1 MGAISRRD
9 VVLDAVPVSDIVS
22 ELGESPLWIENTG
35 LRWLDVAGKS
45 LHTRHLDGSTS
56 SVGLSGTV
64 TAVELS
70 RSDDLFAVTGSGF
83 GWVLPHTGEVRQVAD
98 SISEPDVTMNDGGID
113 GLGRCWAGSAVRDD
127 SRRGELYRFDGAS
140 VTSHARGLS
149 MSNGLDWSP
158 DNTVLYH
165 ADSTAGT
172 VTAWDFDL
180 VSGNL
185 GESRILAEIPASVG
199 LPDGLTVDEA
209 GDVWL
214 AIWGPGQVWRL
225 DSRTGET
232 TAIVDVPTPCTTSC
246 AFGGPDLRTL
256 YITTANHERP
266 EGGGLLYAVD
276 APVGGRHPHR
286 FAGALR

>member
-1 MGAISRRD
+1 M
-9 VVLDAVPVSDIVS
+9 LDAVPVSDIVS
-22 ELGESPLWIENTG
+22 ELGESPLWIEDMG
-35 LRWLDVAGKS
+35 LRWLDVAGKN
-45 LHTRHLDGSTS
+45 LHTLHLDGSTS
-56 SVGLSGTV
+56 SVGLSATV

-70 RSDDLFAVTGSGF
+70 HSANLLAVTGSGF
-83 GWVLPHTGEVRQVAD
+83 GWVRPHTGEVHQVAD
-98 SISEPDVTMNDGGID
+98 SITEPDVAMNDGGVD
-113 GLGRCWAGSAVRDD
+113 ALGRCWAGSAVRDD
-127 SRRGELYRFDGAS
+127 SRRGELYRFDGTS

-180 VSGNL
+180 VSGGL
-185 GESRILAEIPASVG
+185 GEPRILAEIPASIG

-256 YITTANHERP
+256 YVTTANHERP

-276 APVGGRHPHR
+276 TPVSGRHPHR